1 MLRDLFWT
9 SPAACAALWGDM
21 LTRDLVGEVRTRLR
35 PPDDPIQ
42 YLLVD
47 PRRARTK
54 LSDGLWVRI
63 VDLPA
68 ALQRRRYAC
77 AVDVVIEVTDPLLA
91 ANEGRWRLQ
100 AGGPCEGGKPDFERE
115 SRPGEFV
122 LLVSRSVA

>member
-1 MLRDLFWT
+1 MPAQVLMRSGRLWT
-9 SPAACAALWGDM
+9 GPAACAALWGDM

-42 YLLVD
+42 YLVVD

-91 ANEGRWRLQ
+91 ANEGRWRIQ
-100 AGGPCEGGKPDFERE
+100 AGAPGEGGQAACVRATAPAE
-115 SRPGEFV
+115 V
-122 LLVSRSVA
+122 Q